1 MWAEGPRDGR
11 PVLSARTSPAATIR
25 ASPYTEERPFH
36 RDATDGATAIVSVRR
51 SGWSRRNC
59 PVRISKEVHPSQ
71 SETFALSTRDDD
83 FEPKLGRKRP
93 ERANRA
99 RKYLHRVIGAVAL
112 AGGMRLAGRRR
123 FAGARLGK
131 GAAMG
136 RLLGA
141 GDRHA
146 GLRGRRAV
154 VKTRLVRFG
163 GKGFAAARAHLRY
176 IQRDGVTREGR
187 PGELYGRDGDRV
199 DGKEFLA
206 RSEGD
211 RHQFRFI
218 VSAEDGAEYSDL
230 KPLVRRWMGQMEADL
245 GTRLDWVA
253 VDHLDTGHP
262 HTHVML
268 RGKDA
273 RGENLVI
280 APEYIARGMRERL
293 AELVTLD
300 LGPRTDFEIESRQRL
315 EVAAERLT
323 TLDRRLLGERDGEG
337 IADAGHR
344 DPVQHALRAAR
355 LRKLEALGLA
365 EKLGGARWRLA
376 PDMEER
382 LRRLGERGDII
393 RTMQRALGGHDRPR
407 DAAELVVHD
416 LRPLSEPVVG
426 RVVGRG
432 LADELRDRHY
442 LIVDGID
449 GRAHYVDVGPGQ
461 ALEPL
466 AVGAIVRLSPATA
479 GVRAADRVVAE
490 IAAANDGIYSVA
502 LHRAHDRSASAAFTE
517 AHVRRLEAIRRASS
531 GVERLGDG
539 SWRIGADHLETAAA
553 YERQRVSAAPVK
565 LDLLSPVPIERLAV
579 AEGATWL
586 DRELVAEAPAP
597 LRDAGFGREAR
608 GALAARRQWLLAQ
621 GLAWESDGA
630 TAYAGDLVERLR
642 RRELLRVAGQ
652 LTEELGLPFAE
663 TKPGERIEGTLR
675 RAVDMASGRHA
686 LIERARDFTLVPWR
700 PVLEPHIGKSV
711 SGILRGDG
719 IDWTLGRGRDGPSI
733 S

>member
-1 MWAEGPRDGR
+1 M
-11 PVLSARTSPAATIR
+11 L
-25 ASPYTEERPFH
+25 
-36 RDATDGATAIVSVRR
+36 
-51 SGWSRRNC
+51 
-59 PVRISKEVHPSQ
+59 
-71 SETFALSTRDDD
+71 
-83 FEPKLGRKRP
+83 
-93 ERANRA
+93 
-99 RKYLHRVIGAVAL
+99 GAVAL
-112 AGGMRLAGRRR
+112 AGGLRLAGRSR
-123 FAGARLGK
+123 FSGARTGR
-131 GAAMG
+131 GAAIG

-141 GDRHA
+141 GDRFS
-146 GLRGRRAV
+146 GLRARRAV
-154 VKTRLVRFG
+154 VKTRLVRLG
-163 GKGFAAARAHLRY
+163 RKGFAGAGAHLRY

-187 PGELYGRDGDRV
+187 PGELYGRDGDRLH
-199 DGKEFLA
+199 GKEFLA

-230 KPLVRRWMGQMEADL
+230 KPLVRRWMAQMEADI

-262 HTHVML
+262 HTHIML
-268 RGKDA
+268 RGKDD

-315 EVAAERLT
+315 EVAVERLT
-323 TLDRRLLGERDGEG
+323 TLDRRLLREREGEG
-337 IADAGHR
+337 IVVAGHR
-344 DPVQHALRAAR
+344 DPVQHALRAGR

-393 RTMQRALGGHDRPR
+393 RTMQRALGGHDRSR
-407 DAAELVVHD
+407 GAAELVVHD

-442 LIVDGID
+442 LIVDGVD

-466 AVGAIVRLSPATA
+466 AAGAIVRLSPATA
-479 GVRAADRVVAE
+479 GVRAADRTIAE
-490 IAAANDGIYSVA
+490 IAAANGGIYSVA
-502 LHRAHDRSASAAFTE
+502 LHRTHDPSASAAFAE
-517 AHVRRLEAIRRASS
+517 AHVRRLEAIRRAS
-531 GVERLGDG
+531 GEVERLGDG
-539 SWRIGADHLETAAA
+539 RWRIGADHLETVAA
-553 YERQRVSAAPVK
+553 YETQRVSAAPVK

-586 DRELVAEAPAP
+586 DRELVAETPAP

-608 GALAARRQWLLAQ
+608 AALAARRQWLLAQ
-621 GLAWESDGA
+621 GLAWEADGA
-630 TAYAGDLVERLR
+630 TVYAGDLVERLR
-642 RRELLRVAGQ
+642 RQDILRAAQG
-652 LTEELGLPFAE
+652 LSGELGLEFNEAE
-663 TKPGERIEGTLR
+663 AGQVEGRLLR
-675 RAVDMASGRHA
+675 RVDLASGRFA
-686 LIERARDFTLVPWR
+686 LLARSRDFSLVPWR
-700 PVLEPHIGKSV
+700 
-711 SGILRGDG
+711 DG
-719 IDWTLGRGRDGPSI
+719 MEQRLGRQLGVELRAGRVSWSLARDRSGPEI
-733 S
+733 G